1 MRRAKQLRAR
11 ATPLA
16 LVVLTGLLLALLAPR
31 PALAGDKDE
40 EAVVGVAEALGQ
52 HLSGKSD
59 AAIEA
64 LKKLLTTCGG
74 AACEKSTRAQIHL
87 AIGIV
92 QAAGKKDIEA
102 ARLAFENALY
112 EDATV
117 TPDKQFTTPNVTSAW
132 TAAKANFK
140 KSGGQPPPTRPAP
153 GKEQVEAVATAQGQL
168 NARDWSGCMQTAIA
182 AMVDR
187 EFAAGKLVLAK
198 CEDAGDL
205 VLEATN
211 DAKLAM
217 KYADEERNNDVL
229 KQATA
234 LVTKLEAD
242 TPTLILVLPKAVV
255 GLEIKIDGTVVS
267 KEDAEKGVPRNPGKT
282 IIELKGK
289 KGQFPFTFKTT
300 ETMDRGEKLTVNTDQ
315 GDNKNNAAVQQ
326 CLLAATTPEDL
337 KRCIDQGG
345 KQRGLT
351 ILGGVELTNYNATD
365 WVNVVSPALYLSAE
379 NPTSGWQ
386 IGGSALVD
394 VVSSA
399 SADIVATASRR
410 LDEVRVAGSLAGS
423 YKIGPAK
430 VGVNGGFSYEGDYTG
445 RSAGVNVSADLFEK
459 RVTPALA
466 YGFGFDTLG
475 RTGTAWEVFSRD
487 LMRHT
492 IDAGV
497 SVVLNGTTVGVF
509 GGTIELDVG
518 DASKPYR
525 HVPMF
530 EPGVASRMP
539 RGATPALVNASRLDL
554 APLEQVPEGGRS
566 RFAVFVRGAH
576 RFETA
581 TLRGDE
587 RLYID
592 DWGMKATT
600 TDARF
605 LYDVNE
611 DLRVGPHV
619 RFHFQS
625 PVDFWQRAYSAT
637 LTQTGWQVPKYRTGD
652 KENGPLWAL
661 TFGLGAR
668 YKLSDLFAASLQ
680 VEGIYTQYLDHL
692 YLFDRIGVFSSANI
706 DMEID

>member
-1 MRRAKQLRAR
+1 MRRAKQL
-11 ATPLA
+11 TS
-16 LVVLTGLLLALLAPR
+16 LVVLLGALCALLAPR
-31 PALAGDKDE
+31 AAIAGDKDE
-40 EAVVGVAEALGQ
+40 EALVGVAEALGQ

-59 AAIEA
+59 AALAA
-64 LKKLLTTCGG
+64 LKKLLAACGG
-74 AACEKSTRAQIHL
+74 AACEKSSRAQIHL
-87 AIGIV
+87 ALGIV
-92 QAAGKKDIEA
+92 HAAGKKDIEN
-102 ARLAFENALY
+102 ARLAFENALF

-117 TPDKQFTTPNVTSAW
+117 SPDKQFTTANVTAAW

-140 KSGGQPPPTRPAP
+140 KSGGQPPPSRPAP

-168 NARDWSGCMQTAIA
+168 ASRDWSGCMQTAIA

-242 TPTLILVLPKAVV
+242 TPTLILVLPKAVT
-255 GLEIKIDGTVVS
+255 GLEIKIDGTVVT

-282 IIELKGK
+282 IVELKGK
-289 KGQFPFTFKTT
+289 KGQFPYTFKTT
-300 ETMDRGEKLTVNTDQ
+300 ETMDRGEKITVNTDQ

-351 ILGGVELTNYNATD
+351 ILGGLELTVYNATD
-365 WVNVVSPALYLSAE
+365 YVNVLSPAVYLSAE

-430 VGVNGGFSYEGDYTG
+430 VGINGGFSYEGDYTG
-445 RSAGVNVSADLFEK
+445 RSAGLNVSADLFEK

-466 YGFGFDTLG
+466 YGFGYDTMG
-475 RTGTAWEVFSRD
+475 RTGTAWDVYSRD

-497 SVVLNGTTVGVF
+497 SVVLNGTTVGVI
-509 GGTIELDVG
+509 GGTVELDIG

-530 EPGVASRMP
+530 DATVASRMP

-554 APLEQVPEGGRS
+554 APFEQVPEGGRN
-566 RFAVFVRGAH
+566 RFALFVRGAH

-611 DLRVGPHV
+611 NLRVGPHA
-619 RFHFQS
+619 RFHFQTA
-625 PVDFWQRAYSAT
+625 VDFWQRAYVAT
-637 LTQTGWQVPKYRTGD
+637 LTPTGYQIPKYRTGD
-652 KENGPLWAL
+652 KENGSLWAL

-668 YKLSDLFAASLQ
+668 YKLNDLFAASVQ
-680 VEGIYTQYLDHL
+680 VDAIYTQYLDHL